1 MSSDIINAIKIIKNL
16 TYLELGV
23 DDNCNFEKIL
33 CDEKMSVDINGKG
46 LFTGTTDE
54 YFNKHK
60 EKFDIIYI
68 DANHDLDFVVRD
80 FNNSVDRA
88 NHWVLIHDM
97 IPPSKKY
104 TKSFK
109 CSNSYLL
116 LYHLVTKTNN
126 TVYAMNDDF
135 GLTFIKMPA
144 VKVDIAQVETV
155 PYNEFMNYIQKI
167 KLYSRA
173 EIIQMLRKNNV

>member
-68 DANHDLDFVVRD
+68 D
-80 FNNSVDRA
+80 
-88 NHWVLIHDM
+88 
-97 IPPSKKY
+97 
-104 TKSFK
+104 
-109 CSNSYLL
+109 
-116 LYHLVTKTNN
+116 
-126 TVYAMNDDF
+126 
-135 GLTFIKMPA
+135 G
-144 VKVDIAQVETV
+144 DI
-155 PYNEFMNYIQKI
+155 
-167 KLYSRA
+167 
-173 EIIQMLRKNNV
+173 LR